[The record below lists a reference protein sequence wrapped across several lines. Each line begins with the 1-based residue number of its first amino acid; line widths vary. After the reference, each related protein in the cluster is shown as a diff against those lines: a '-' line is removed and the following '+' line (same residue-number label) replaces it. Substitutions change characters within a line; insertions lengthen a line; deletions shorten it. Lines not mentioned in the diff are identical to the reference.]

1 MSDPLTPDPVTTERQ
16 RIRNLIDQFAA
27 GFHGRDEMP
36 DLILATLD
44 AERASRGS
52 EDAASALS
60 AQRAEVAEVAR
71 RMEVEF
77 AYLEVTPFAYLE
89 VTPGRVVSGGVAA
102 RTFRPMAA
110 TLRRLAKA
118 EPEGE
123 SRG

>member
-1 MSDPLTPDPVTTERQ
+1 MSDPLTPEGVAALHDAMGSGGGMDRHFATDSYCERVAV
-16 RIRNLIDQFAA
+16 RLANA
-27 GFHGRDEMP
+27 GWS
-36 DLILATLD
+36 
-44 AERASRGS
+44 ASRGS

-60 AQRAEVAEVAR
+60 ALRAEVAEVAR
-71 RMEVEF
+71 RMEVE
-77 AYLEVTPFAYLE
+77 FAYLE

>member
-16 RIRNLIDQFAA
+16 RIRNLIDQYAA

-60 AQRAEVAEVAR
+60 ALRAEVAEVSR
-71 RMEVEF
+71 RMEVE
-77 AYLEVTPFAYLE
+77 FAYLE